1 MSYTHAMQGI
11 IGMSPTVPREAVSPV
26 AAAFMKTGPVTGLR
40 VSAAIRSRKE
50 KSQELDEI

>member
-1 MSYTHAMQGI
+1 MQGI
-11 IGMSPTVPREAVSPV
+11 IGMSPTVPGEAVSPV